1 MALADYAEEQFGN
14 ERTFAPGLDYI
25 PVSGAVITPGDI
37 LALSEVVMRGWYT
50 EHKASAAFSRNLSKY
65 TKQDYAS
72 LCNSGSSASLLAI
85 TACQDLFQSGDYV
98 LTCATGFPTTVAPI
112 YQIGKIPIYVD
123 IDPETLSPS
132 LNGVQRAIDEYRQ
145 RMGGMV
151 FAHTLGFPFSEV
163 ELWNMK
169 VGKWLVVDG
178 CDALGAELFYEDEWN
193 PVGRLGNATTLSFF
207 PAHQITAGE
216 GGAVLTWDEDLH
228 KVIES
233 YSNWGRDC
241 FCLPGQSNTCGK
253 RFDHEWDSGLPKGW
267 DHKYTFTKVG
277 YNLKMTEFQAALGN
291 SQLGRF
297 NIMLKKRRDNF
308 GYLRALLDPFAEF
321 FIFVDIPQWSKPSP
335 FGFPLIVRDSNVFTA
350 NEIIQYLESKKIGT
364 RRFFGG
370 NLIKQ
375 PAFANLPY
383 KKIGDLPGSD
393 KVMNDG
399 LWIGIQDA
407 LDKSHLDYV
416 TEIFY
421 RFFAERGLR

>member
-1 MALADYAEEQFGN
+1 MTTKRGEAYMALADYAEEQFGN

-37 LALSEVVMRGWYT
+37 FALSEVVMRGWYT

-193 PVGRLGNATTLSFF
+193 PVGRLGNATTLIFF
-207 PAHQITAGE
+207 
-216 GGAVLTWDEDLH
+216 
-228 KVIES
+228 
-233 YSNWGRDC
+233 
-241 FCLPGQSNTCGK
+241 PGQSNTCGK
-253 RFDHEWDSGLPKGW
+253 RFEHEWDSGLPKGW
-267 DHKYTFTKVG
+267 DHKYTFTKIG

-308 GYLRALLDPFAEF
+308 GYLRALLDPYAEF

-375 PAFANLPY
+375 PAFANLQ
-383 KKIGDLPGSD
+383 IGR
-393 KVMNDG
+393 
-399 LWIGIQDA
+399 A
-407 LDKSHLDYV
+407 
-416 TEIFY
+416 
-421 RFFAERGLR
+421 